1 MHARYNNNN
10 NKKFLQEKLFFY
22 FVFCDFIILNI
33 NKLIHK
39 MTMLKK
45 EKGGGVGGLTR
56 RGTMYA

>member
-1 MHARYNNNN
+1 MHGRGK
-10 NKKFLQEKLFFY
+10 KKFPEEKLFFY

-39 MTMLKK
+39 MTMVKK
-45 EKGGGVGGLTR
+45 EGGGGLTR

>member
-1 MHARYNNNN
+1 MHAKYIPKLQQKSSS
-10 NKKFLQEKLFFY
+10 KKSCFFY

-45 EKGGGVGGLTR
+45 EEGGGGLTR